1 MMNPNFYGSQQN
13 NDITVTAQQQ
23 PSNQSSLDNIFSA
36 DKVDGKKCYPMDFI
50 PRDTDVIVG
59 KGINCYNHAGN
70 KMLRRLVSANLI
82 VYAETTCKKEKSKI
96 LSNIVDH
103 IRIKGSFIKKDR
115 ARGQYFDADDFLA
128 RDKISQAFRNA
139 INQKKRSK
147 SSSAK
152 VKGNSTKQIYREFSA
167 AESLIPKENTT
178 TTPAPADSSKDTLD
192 AHTQNFLAMKHH
204 QAVAENFA
212 KIIGAFDSSI
222 IEEATK
228 SSIPL

>member
-1 MMNPNFYGSQQN
+1 MTNSSFPNNTFDAN
-13 NDITVTAQQQ
+13 K
-23 PSNQSSLDNIFSA
+23 L
-36 DKVDGKKCYPMDFI
+36 DGKKCYPLNFV

-70 KMLRRLVSANLI
+70 KMLRRLVAANLI
-82 VYAETTCKKEKSKI
+82 VYAETSWKKEKSKI

-103 IRIKGSFIKKDR
+103 IRVKGSFIKKDR

-152 VKGNSTKQIYREFSA
+152 AKDKNTKTIYREFSA

-178 TTPAPADSSKDTLD
+178 STAADSKDTVELVN
-192 AHTQNFLAMKHH
+192 QSILAMKHH
-204 QAVAENFA
+204 QAVADNFA

-228 SSIPL
+228 SSIAL